1 METRSHLLLVKI
13 VGSPRSGSAGKT
25 SLLVNKTID
34 IGPRTGRSKRREEIG
49 REVRYHQP
57 STGLEEEL
65 DIAMVKV
72 MLSRSAVSW

>member
-1 METRSHLLLVKI
+1 
-13 VGSPRSGSAGKT
+13 
-25 SLLVNKTID
+25 VNKTID